1 MRYRAIGLI
10 LTLLLV
16 AVGSA
21 TATPVMSLGFDP
33 ATPTID
39 EPIPTSDLIVPDV
52 EAQTAQTSTRAQAT
66 VYRPYELAESESTS
80 VIPEPTTFLLLGLA
94 LAGLAAGRQLME

>member
-10 LTLLLV
+10 LVLLLV

-21 TATPVMSLGFDP
+21 PATPVMSLGFDP

-39 EPIPTSDLIVPDV
+39 EPTSTSDLIVPEV
-52 EAQTAQTSTRAQAT
+52 ETQLVQTSTRAQAT
-66 VYRPYELAESESTS
+66 VYRPYELADQESAS
-80 VIPEPTTFLLLGLA
+80 VIPEPTTVLLLGLA
-94 LAGLAAGRQLME
+94 LAGLAAGRQFMQ